1 MEESGVENVPKTAL
15 WKRLFR
21 VPAFYCLFALI
32 GCIIALVHSEPS
44 IHNVHVIRNHQDSI
58 VTLPYSEEMGKGEI
72 FYVEMD
78 VVPSWAKNFSI
89 KLTPDDCFKAIF
101 INDAEVS
108 LDKYPDH
115 CSWAKGFTIP
125 AKDLE
130 KFAGEADTYHFSMK
144 VENGGGAAG
153 INATAFTVSIAKN
166 LLYIFAALLVAIIT
180 FSIGCKLHINKK
192 LLLLFLLGLFL
203 RVAYTQNTGYRE
215 RSYDVDGHL
224 EYINIIADK
233 HHIPDASEGWS
244 CYHPPLYYLGAV
256 PVKYIS
262 SWFGLSQTGATQW
275 YSLFISL
282 ATLAFGLACL
292 RIFAFGRAFWIAAI
306 LWTFWPGFVLS
317 APRIGNDILF
327 YFAHVLCLWACLRYI
342 TESKGNFLLIAVL
355 SAFAAY
361 WSKSTGA
368 ITIALTALTMVIHF
382 IPRVFSYAKKFKS
395 EYFSIGIFAALS
407 ITAGALMLRSKG
419 LIANTSGLNGHLK
432 VGKDP
437 VHFLYFDIPNFIA
450 QPFTSAWADGKG
462 REYFWNYLAKTSLF
476 GEFELTSSE
485 LGIWLA
491 TIISVAF
498 IILLIIGIIGLW
510 KTKWSKASIILGA
523 QAIAFF
529 TATAYLRYKYPY
541 SCSNDFRF
549 IMPVLLSC
557 GYCVGNG
564 IFAGNTSLRWKFFG
578 SITTAIFVGCSIAL
592 ILIL

>member
-1 MEESGVENVPKTAL
+1 MEETGVKNVPKMAL
-15 WKRLFR
+15 WKRLLR
-21 VPAFYCLFALI
+21 APAFYCLFALV
-32 GCIIALVHSEPS
+32 GCIIALIHSEPN
-44 IHNVHVIRNHQDSI
+44 IHNVHIIRNHQDSI
-58 VTLPYSEEMGKGEI
+58 VTLPYSEGMRKGEI

-78 VVPSWAKNFSI
+78 VAPSWTNSI
-89 KLTPDDCFKAIF
+89 NVKLTPDDCFKAIS
-101 INDAEVS
+101 INDADVNLE
-108 LDKYPDH
+108 KYPDH
-115 CSWAKGFTIP
+115 CSWSKGFTIP
-125 AKDLE
+125 AKDINELVGQA
-130 KFAGEADTYHFSMK
+130 KSYHFFMTI
-144 VENGGGAAG
+144 ENGGGSAG
-153 INATAFTVSIAKN
+153 VNATAFTTSFAKK
-166 LLYIFAALLVAIIT
+166 LLYIFVALLIAIIT
-180 FSIGCKLHINKK
+180 FSIGCRLRINKK

-215 RSYDVDGHL
+215 RSYDADGHL
-224 EYINIIADK
+224 EYVNIIADE

-244 CYHPPLYYLGAV
+244 CYHPPFYYVGAV
-256 PVKYIS
+256 PFKYVFEF
-262 SWFGLSQTGATQW
+262 FGLPATAAVQW

-292 RIFAFGRAFWIAAI
+292 RIFASGGAFWIAAI

-342 TESKGNFLLIAVL
+342 TESKGKFLLIAVL

-368 ITIALTALTMVIHF
+368 ITIALTALTMAIHF

-407 ITAGALMLRSKG
+407 ITATILMLRGSA
-419 LIANTSGLNGHLK
+419 LIGNSSGLHSHLK
-432 VGKDP
+432 VGNAARN
-437 VHFLYFDIPNFIA
+437 FLYFDIPNFITE
-450 QPFTSAWADGKG
+450 PFTSAWSDGKG

-476 GEFELTSSE
+476 GEFELNTSE
-485 LGIWLA
+485 FGIWLA
-491 TIISVAF
+491 TIISIAF

-529 TATAYLRYKYPY
+529 VAAAYLRYKYPY
-541 SCSNDFRF
+541 SCSNDFRY
-549 IMPVLLSC
+549 IIPVLISC
-557 GYCVGNG
+557 TYCVGNG